1 MVDVPWCDKIRDTL
15 TASLDYDQSKME
27 YLKLASSVI
36 NSIIFQEEVE
46 VPNLPHPSKKFEEI
60 ASIPNQGLLHAFL
73 AKCLRPNIAIFLFIF
88 INFVLNTSDAGSDLA
103 LGFILKDRWIVTL
116 FDAMH

>member
-1 MVDVPWCDKIRDTL
+1 MGYHKF
-15 TASLDYDQSKME
+15 
-27 YLKLASSVI
+27 ASSVI
-36 NSIIFQEEVE
+36 NLIIFQETYVTNPTYTTSREEVK

-60 ASIPNQGLLHAFL
+60 ASIPNQGLLHTFL

-103 LGFILKDRWIVTL
+103 LGFFLKDR
-116 FDAMH
+116 